1 MEKYNQDWNY
11 SISKFLKLFDKL
23 FCSTEKARTKLVEC
37 EELFL
42 VISAE
47 GFANPENRERW
58 KFCEDSIINHI
69 KNYGTEKYPDY
80 RLTIQNKR
88 IEEVLE
94 NILTIYL
101 DLSSF
106 DWV

>member
-1 MEKYNQDWNY
+1 MFK
-11 SISKFLKLFDKL
+11 IKLILIILIFIL
-23 FCSTEKARTKLVEC
+23 CPCSNT
-37 EELFL
+37 
-42 VISAE
+42 SHS
-47 GFANPENRERW
+47 FANPENRERW
-58 KFCEDSIINHI
+58 KFSENSIINHI

-88 IEEVLE
+88 IEKVLE